1 MKNISIK
8 QLQNFIIPVINGQIV
23 TYGKNV
29 YKLDILKNGVKWICY
44 MSYDKYIKDIDKH
57 NKNSVGWFA
66 LLRIA

>member
-1 MKNISIK
+1 ME
-8 QLQNFIIPVINGQIV
+8 
-23 TYGKNV
+23 KNV